1 MIMNSRWMG
10 LRAFLLALLFA
21 AAPLHAQDV
30 VTLEVNEGVMIAL
43 PGKAVSVATASDGI
57 ADVQVVSDSAVFVLA
72 RSPGETTVLAMG
84 DGNRVLLNR
93 KVAVTHN
100 LSTFNRT
107 LKQLM
112 PETRVLATS
121 VDGGIV
127 LSGTVKSATE
137 AENVRRLATRFVADE
152 NQIINQMDVSGPTQV
167 HLRVRVA
174 EISRDVTK
182 QFGIDWES
190 FAGGGSWTFGV
201 FRGRDF
207 LESIDDPVLGP
218 TQQITRF
225 NDRENLFL
233 QFNNGRQD
241 INAMVDA
248 LNQNG
253 LIKILAEPSLTALS
267 GESASF
273 LAGGEF
279 PIPMVGRVESG
290 GSRISIEY
298 KEFGVSLKF
307 RPVLLGEGRI
317 NLAVRPE
324 VSQISD
330 VGAVTVEGFRI
341 PAISTRR
348 AETTVELGSGQSFVI
363 AGLLQNDVSQSLR
376 KYPLLGDV
384 PVLGSLFRSTNFQS
398 NETELVI
405 IVTPYLVEPTSQK
418 LAAPTDGFIAPTD
431 AERLFEGRQIGR
443 APVAPKVP
451 PQAPV
456 TPDLGQPSLNGRVG
470 YTLN

>member
-1 MIMNSRWMG
+1 MNRYRIFSS
-10 LRAFLLALLFA
+10 LA
-21 AAPLHAQDV
+21 AAFVFLAAPVSAQDV
-30 VTLEVNEGVMIAL
+30 VPLEVNEGVMIAL
-43 PGKAVSVATASDGI
+43 PGKAVSIATANDKI
-57 ADVQVVSDSAVFVLA
+57 ADVQVVSDSAIFILA
-72 RSPGETTVLAMG
+72 RAPGETTVLAMG

-100 LSTFNRT
+100 LSVFNRT

-112 PETRVLATS
+112 PESQVVATS
-121 VDGGIV
+121 VDGGII
-127 LSGTVKSATE
+127 LTGTVKSSTE
-137 AENVRRLATRFVADE
+137 AESVRRLATRFVGTDQE
-152 NQIINQMDVSGPTQV
+152 ILNQMSVSGPTQV

-182 QFGIDWES
+182 QFGIDWET
-190 FAGGGSWTFGV
+190 FAGAGSWTFGV

-218 TQQITRF
+218 TRLVTRF

-241 INAMVDA
+241 VNAMIDA
-248 LNQNG
+248 LNENG
-253 LIKILAEPSLTALS
+253 LIKILAEPSLTAMS

-307 RPVLLGEGRI
+307 RPTLLGNGRI

-324 VSQISD
+324 VSQLSD
-330 VGAVTVEGFRI
+330 VGAVTIEGFQI
-341 PAISTRR
+341 PAITTRR
-348 AETTVELGSGQSFVI
+348 AETTVELGSGQSFVV
-363 AGLLQNDVSQSLR
+363 AGLLQNDISQNLR

-384 PVLGSLFRSTNFQS
+384 PVLGSLFRSTTFQS

-405 IVTPYLVEPTSQK
+405 IVTPYLVEPSSQK
-418 LAAPTDGFIAPTD
+418 LAAPTDGFVPPTD
-431 AERLFEGRQIGR
+431 AERMLEGRQIGR
-443 APVAPKVP
+443 APTAPP
-451 PQAPV
+451 APAQAPI
-456 TPDLGQPSLNGRVG
+456 TPDLGQPALNGRVG